1 MDIAAFAAAQLA
13 LLAREKAADTAQQA
27 ALTSQLPPA
36 ALVRHGLA
44 LTNLVPAGQ
53 RTGFGGRTLLDLEPD
68 TAIIADGKLPPHG
81 VRQGDIVRIEVQPA
95 GSATR
100 KEKSDIKAAG
110 VEGVVH
116 RIFETKISVAIT
128 GDDDSAGVDRIL
140 AAGKRLWIVK
150 LANEVTFKRM
160 EQTMARLRDLPA
172 AAGSP
177 LIDVLFG
184 RADPSPLEPGYA
196 DADMTWF
203 DAGLNGSQ
211 RDAVRFALASKE
223 VGGLSLVLTRAV
235 RTLMVVLLQR

>member
-1 MDIAAFAAAQLA
+1 MDIAAFAAAQLV

-100 KEKSDIKAAG
+100 KEKSDIKDAG

-116 RIFETKISVAIT
+116 RIFETKISVAINPAA
-128 GDDDSAGVDRIL
+128 DDDSAGVDRIL
-140 AAGKRLWIVK
+140 ATGKRLWIVK

-160 EQTMARLRDLPA
+160 EQTMGRLRDLPA
-172 AAGSP
+172 AAASP

-196 DADMTWF
+196 DADMAWF
-203 DAGLNGSQ
+203 DSGLNESQ

-223 VGGLSLVLTRAV
+223 VGGCPSC
-235 RTLMVVLLQR
+235 

>member
-13 LLAREKAADTAQQA
+13 LLAREKAADTTQQA

-100 KEKSDIKAAG
+100 KEKSDIKDAG
-110 VEGVVH
+110 VEGVVQ
-116 RIFETKISVAIT
+116 RIFDNKLSVAINPAA
-128 GDDDSAGVDRIL
+128 DDSAAVDRIL
-140 AAGKRLWIVK
+140 TAGKRLWIVK

-172 AAGSP
+172 AAPP
-177 LIDVLFG
+177 LVDVLFG
-184 RADPSPLEPGYA
+184 RADPSPLEPGYS

-203 DAGLNGSQ
+203 DAGLNESQ
-211 RDAVRFALASKE
+211 KDAVRFALASKE
-223 VGGLSLVLTRAV
+223 VGGCASIHTH
-235 RTLMVVLLQR
+235 QRC